1 MFKTVELRIYR
12 KIYFNCLAL
21 LCLVIAA
28 SLFLGLS
35 GWQYQKLPAQPN
47 RIKDVLLYG
56 MILLAILYSIFRRRQ
71 DEKLNTLTEFNEK
84 LVFHRHYFKT
94 RLLWYVLSGIV
105 ACILFVIIGQWLFLY
120 FAIFDLAMLL
130 ILYPTKSFFKKEL
143 DDEEIIFIP

>member
-1 MFKTVELRIYR
+1 MMRTLLPFA
-12 KIYFNCLAL
+12 AL
-21 LCLVIAA
+21 LVLTACNNRAENNDA
-28 SLFLGLS
+28 TDMDSTATADS
-35 GWQYQKLPAQPN
+35 SSAQPPAATAPDTVFTAFGN
-47 RIKDVLLYG
+47 EPFWALYG
-56 MILLAILYSIFRRRQ
+56 IR
-71 DEKLNTLTEFNEK
+71 DEK

-105 ACILFVIIGQWLFLY
+105 ACILFVIVGQWLFLY